1 MENIGHA
8 MLDEELIGYILAGQ
22 GSGHGDLFIAI
33 TVLSNQHPTT
43 RQKLNSSRRKKTIT
57 PLTTTNIT
65 FIVVEVTAAIGAIVV
80 AEALGVLDVEC
91 VAYLVTLRSV
101 AEIDSIMHIIRRSTV
116 GEIVPLQEITIMTPT
131 GTLTLV

>member
-1 MENIGHA
+1 M
-8 MLDEELIGYILAGQ
+8 
-22 GSGHGDLFIAI
+22 
-33 TVLSNQHPTT
+33 
-43 RQKLNSSRRKKTIT
+43 
-57 PLTTTNIT
+57 
-65 FIVVEVTAAIGAIVV
+65 VEVTAAIGAIVV